1 MYLNTL
7 YCILSEICLL
17 TNAKRTASVRAATYV
32 NLYSLS
38 VEHFK
43 DVLERYPVMR
53 RTMESVAAERLTK
66 IGKNPSIVSS
76 RADLDEDQKLLN
88 EIVMESTP
96 VVTSASEDDDNS
108 DDSSGSSKSA
118 KPKKK
123 FKFDFGAKLQKITEE
138 RKSRSRENLKDASE
152 SKFKSMLR
160 KAPSGPNLFGLL
172 APPTS
177 ALDKKRSGSVGANL
191 GMIDEVCDSTDN
203 VHEKRRKLTFGN
215 KFFNVF
221 DYKDHKKKRSSSRSS
236 VNDESPTS
244 DQNNMQ
250 YLKVP
255 YESGKSKDHSKTH
268 SKKKDKSHDSKSHVR
283 RASHSDIKSGTESK
297 SSELNRSHE
306 DGVSVGSNE
315 GKVKV
320 NFSVGNSESH
330 GKVKVNFS
338 LPSDDESIHEDCMKD
353 EDKKPLTPELKKR
366 SMKKP
371 VPTVVKSSELSG
383 KGRVTNDFEQA
394 LLIPVDDAADK
405 ETCNGKTG
413 ESMV

>member
-1 MYLNTL
+1 MNCSVNSLHSIPQYLF
-7 YCILSEICLL
+7 CISEICLL

-96 VVTSASEDDDNS
+96 VVTSASEDDENS

-138 RKSRSRENLKDASE
+138 RKSRSRENLKDPSE

-215 KFFNVF
+215 KIFNVF
-221 DYKDHKKKRSSSRSS
+221 DYKEHKKKRSSSRSS

-268 SKKKDKSHDSKSHVR
+268 IKKKDKLHDSKLNLR
-283 RASHSDIKSGTESK
+283 RFSDSKSGTDSK
-297 SSELNRSHE
+297 SSETKSHE
-306 DGVSVGSNE
+306 DAVSVA
-315 GKVKV
+315 
-320 NFSVGNSESH
+320 NSES
-330 GKVKVNFS
+330 KVKVNFS
-338 LPSDDESIHEDCMKD
+338 LPSDDDSIHEDCMKD

-366 SMKKP
+366 SLKKAT
-371 VPTVVKSSELSG
+371 VPSVVKSSELSG
-383 KGRVTNDFEQA
+383 KGRVTNDFEEA
-394 LLIPVDDAADK
+394 LLIPVDETANN
-405 ETCNGKTG
+405 ETCNGKSD

>member
-1 MYLNTL
+1 MYLYL
-7 YCILSEICLL
+7 LCISEICLL

-96 VVTSASEDDDNS
+96 VVTSASEDDENS

-283 RASHSDIKSGTESK
+283 RASDSKSGTESK

-306 DGVSVGSNE
+306 DGVSVGNSE
-315 GKVKV
+315 SKVKV
-320 NFSVGNSESH
+320 NFNI
-330 GKVKVNFS
+330 
-338 LPSDDESIHEDCMKD
+338 PSDDESIHEDYTKD
-353 EDKKPLTPELKKR
+353 EDKKPLTPELVKR
-366 SMKKP
+366 SLKKP
-371 VPTVVKSSELSG
+371 VPTVIKSSELSG
-383 KGRVTNDFEQA
+383 KGRVNNDFEQA
-394 LLIPVDDAADK
+394 LLIPVDDTAD
-405 ETCNGKTG
+405 ETCNGKTD